1 MSVMGRRKDEPVF
14 LDAGVPEMFEEA
26 VGIPAPV
33 RMHPPLPRSPSQQV
47 IPLPPA
53 AQCCVRRAGGSIV
66 GEPLAKVE
74 APEGTQQ
81 CVEHWLLALE
91 CATVSEASVEEGK
104 LLGGSRRGCSRR
116 AGFDGVD
123 VLDWSIC
130 DGFKADKRC
139 G

>member
-33 RMHPPLPRSPSQQV
+33 RMHPPLPRSPSAAGHSST
-47 IPLPPA
+47 PA

-81 CVEHWLLALE
+81 CGRALVTRSRVCHE
-91 CATVSEASVEEGK
+91 SVRPVVEEGK

-116 AGFDGVD
+116 ARV
-123 VLDWSIC
+123 
-130 DGFKADKRC
+130 
-139 G
+139 